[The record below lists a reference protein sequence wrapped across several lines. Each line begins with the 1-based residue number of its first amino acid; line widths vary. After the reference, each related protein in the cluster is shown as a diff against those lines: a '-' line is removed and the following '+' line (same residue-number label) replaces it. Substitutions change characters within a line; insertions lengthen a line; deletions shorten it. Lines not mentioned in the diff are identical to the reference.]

1 MKILI
6 TGGKGFIGKHLG
18 TYLVSRGH
26 EILLP
31 RDLIEGFD
39 VNNIGHVR
47 NLEKEKFDAIVH
59 LASKVSIADSL
70 NDPLK
75 YFNENL
81 KGVLQVLDLARRK
94 NVRVV
99 FPSSALYGEIGKSPL
114 KEEFEVDPP
123 NPYSMSKYIGEQLC
137 KSYARNYGVKV
148 VVLRLFNVYG
158 EGQRYGV
165 LPRILKGI
173 EEKKIEFKFGVS
185 SKRDFVYIKDVV
197 RSFELALEYSFEG
210 KDLPF
215 DIFNVGT
222 GKSYSVKEFLDIV
235 CEKLNKKPEVLIGE
249 EQMGTVDD
257 SCADVSKIRNNLG
270 WEAKFNLEEGLGDMV
285 ND

>member
-1 MKILI
+1 M
-6 TGGKGFIGKHLG
+6 
-18 TYLVSRGH
+18 
-26 EILLP
+26 
-31 RDLIEGFD
+31 
-39 VNNIGHVR
+39 
-47 NLEKEKFDAIVH
+47 
-59 LASKVSIADSL
+59 
-70 NDPLK
+70 
-75 YFNENL
+75 

-158 EGQRYGV
+158 KGQRYGV

-257 SCADVSKIRNNLG
+257 SCADVSKIRNHLG
-270 WEAKFNLEEGLGDMV
+270 WEAKFNLEEGLGDMF